1 MKKKFLSIIFI
12 LTALFIMPLIANAE
26 SEEYDYRGMLLY
38 TINDSKTAITIT
50 NSDFY
55 STAIAIPEK
64 INGIPVTTI
73 AQGAFSGRTNLKQVS
88 IPDSVTSID
97 SSAFEYCK
105 NISRIVL
112 PKNLQTIGCFAF
124 EGCTN
129 LEYINIPNKVT
140 LIDAYAFSYCSN
152 LSSITIPDSVMTVGS
167 GAFDYCTNL
176 KNVTIGKGVK
186 KFGVSPF
193 DDNSVIPDNVF
204 FNCNNLSYIS
214 VDAENKVYC
223 SLEGN

>member
-1 MKKKFLSIIFI
+1 MKKKFFSITLIFAI
-12 LTALFIMPLIANAE
+12 MLLFVSVPASAE
-26 SEEYDYRGMLLY
+26 SEKYDYRGMLLY

-50 NSDFY
+50 NSDLY
-55 STAIAIPEK
+55 STSIAIPEK

-88 IPDSVTSID
+88 IPDSVTSIG

-112 PKNLQTIGCFAF
+112 PKNLQTIGRFAF

-140 LIDAYAFSYCSN
+140 LIDAYAFEVN
-152 LSSITIPDSVMTVGS
+152 PKI
-167 GAFDYCTNL
+167 
-176 KNVTIGKGVK
+176 
-186 KFGVSPF
+186 
-193 DDNSVIPDNVF
+193 
-204 FNCNNLSYIS
+204 
-214 VDAENKVYC
+214 
-223 SLEGN
+223 